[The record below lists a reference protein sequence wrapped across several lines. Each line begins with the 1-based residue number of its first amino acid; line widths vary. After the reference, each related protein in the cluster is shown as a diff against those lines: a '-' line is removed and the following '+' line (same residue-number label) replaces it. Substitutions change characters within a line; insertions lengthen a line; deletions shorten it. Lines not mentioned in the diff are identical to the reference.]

1 MRSSRQPSVWII
13 SGPSG
18 VGKGTVCARLREL
31 RPDIHIPVSLTTR
44 QPRQGEAD
52 GVSYHFVS
60 TRRFQE
66 MVDAGELLEHAVVH
80 GTHSYGTPRE
90 DVASA
95 IASGQ
100 DVILEIDLQGARQ
113 VKSNLPEAKLVFLA
127 PPSWSELVR
136 RLEGRGTEDAA
147 QVERRLRTARLELEA
162 QTEADFVVVN
172 DHIEDTVQALI
183 VLMGL

>member
-1 MRSSRQPSVWII
+1 
-13 SGPSG
+13 
-18 VGKGTVCARLREL
+18 
-31 RPDIHIPVSLTTR
+31 
-44 QPRQGEAD
+44 
-52 GVSYHFVS
+52 
-60 TRRFQE
+60 

-147 QVERRLRTARLELEA
+147 QVERRLRPARLELEA
-162 QTEADFVVVN
+162 QAEADFVVVN

-183 VLMGL
+183 VLIGL